1 MHMTGKHANLGWGL
15 VSHAGDTA
23 PHACAMV
30 SQENFKACGY
40 KAEDQAHD
48 DGCGVSFLLG
58 WVFASRLRPV
68 RKAGKR
74 LD

>member
-1 MHMTGKHANLGWGL
+1 MTEKHANLGWGVGEPCWRHGSTCMCHGVL
-15 VSHAGDTA
+15 AKIF
-23 PHACAMV
+23 
-30 SQENFKACGY
+30 EACGY

-68 RKAGKR
+68 RKA
-74 LD
+74 